1 MDDNASGYR
10 ALLSP
15 GTGEADIDTCV
26 PSTTLVAMMLRWMLV
41 FEERDVDTV
50 WLLKAAPRR
59 FYLGSNDR
67 RAAADDDENSFLV
80 VRQAATRFGW
90 VSFSVDKQTDD
101 KGTVPVASI
110 EGSSLHIEA
119 NVSLVLHGR
128 GFVGT
133 GDCLRVVVRLRDP
146 AGERSLKSASITGS
160 IGGRVTIAEVDSA
173 GESVA
178 VEVPRAVA
186 AQAPAG
192 GTSIVVSFSIVAQ
205 LQ

>member
-1 MDDNASGYR
+1 MLTPHQEHGAADAQAYAGGSSR
-10 ALLSP
+10 TIEHLHVP
-15 GTGEADIDTCV
+15 GGQRL
-26 PSTTLVAMMLRWMLV
+26 PFW
-41 FEERDVDTV
+41 
-50 WLLKAAPRR
+50 P
-59 FYLGSNDR
+59 R

-173 GESVA
+173 G
-178 VEVPRAVA
+178 
-186 AQAPAG
+186 
-192 GTSIVVSFSIVAQ
+192 
-205 LQ
+205 